1 MKTTNRKLIYID
13 EALRELEKRCDAAE
27 RLQAEAE
34 TEERRSRLEAV
45 AMAFIEAGMTIKDL
59 QAVEE
64 RPCGRWIDGIYI
76 QNKIT
81 KDVKEAR
88 ECSECGARYLR
99 FYDVGDGFECVPPNY
114 CPNCGAIMEN
124 GE

>member
-1 MKTTNRKLIYID
+1 MMDKKRMLIYRD

-45 AMAFIEAGMTIKDL
+45 AMAFIEAGMTLKDL

-64 RPCGRWIDGIYI
+64 CRRGRWE
-76 QNKIT
+76 IT
-81 KDVKEAR
+81 DAWPHNVY
-88 ECSECGARYLR
+88 CSECNKR
-99 FYDVGDGFECVPPNY
+99 FAQTHWSVWEDGSLPRKF
-114 CPNCGAIMEN
+114 CPNCGAVMEN

>member
-1 MKTTNRKLIYID
+1 MDKKRMLIYRD

-27 RLQAEAE
+27 RLRAEAE

-45 AMAFIEAGMTIKDL
+45 AMAFIEAGMTINDL

-64 RPCGRWIDGIYI
+64 RPRGRWVNRSLNIIYPAWERY
-76 QNKIT
+76 T
-81 KDVKEAR
+81 
-88 ECSECGARYLR
+88 CSACGGNSDRYD
-99 FYDVGDGFECVPPNY
+99 F
-114 CPNCGAIMEN
+114 CPNCGACMEK